1 MGVRNGAS
9 EKVASKLKP
18 RQEEEANMHVLCE
31 ERILGINRN
40 MHEIHKRT
48 KSLECFKEF
57 NYICMTEAQ
66 KNKAIEE
73 HKVCLRSKQ
82 GPDHEGT

>member
-40 MHEIHKRT
+40 MHEIHKGT
-48 KSLECFKEF
+48 KSLECFK
-57 NYICMTEAQ
+57 
-66 KNKAIEE
+66 
-73 HKVCLRSKQ
+73 
-82 GPDHEGT
+82 